1 MRQTVYKFTNLSP
14 FIISTDYPHGFSSFL
29 FFGILFYLVPELYS
43 LSLDDWRCMIMRNIF
58 QVPIDK
64 LIVLSS
70 SKTGVAAIFVTIGT
84 NPIFAATKFGVFF
97 TFFSVMVIFLSN
109 QQIMPFFGLQ
119 KGERMAKILSK
130 PWLTNQIGLY
140 RLVFNSRCHHLIGN
154 QDHFFVSSS
163 FNTGQRA
170 VHYG

>member
-1 MRQTVYKFTNLSP
+1 
-14 FIISTDYPHGFSSFL
+14 
-29 FFGILFYLVPELYS
+29 
-43 LSLDDWRCMIMRNIF
+43 MIMRNIF
-58 QVPIDK
+58 QGQIDK

-119 KGERMAKILSK
+119 KGERMAKIFVKAMVNK
-130 PWLTNQIGLY
+130 PDPSLQTSIQLPPPPPDW
-140 RLVFNSRCHHLIGN
+140 V
-154 QDHFFVSSS
+154 
-163 FNTGQRA
+163 
-170 VHYG
+170 